1 MKKDPVLTKS
11 KFRLLLIASLLFI
24 CVGAILD
31 VYDQRSIAVSEL
43 LVTEPE
49 SWELVISGITAIIA
63 AIILIGL
70 FFFKAWARTLYL
82 YSYFP
87 LLLLYLLPGFSWTF
101 ISGLGAIFYE
111 MGNIFATLMWGI
123 LLLPSLYQ
131 PLFST
136 NSE

>member
-1 MKKDPVLTKS
+1 MIKDPVLTKS
-11 KFRLLLIASLLFI
+11 KFRLLLIASLLCIFI
-24 CVGAILD
+24 SAILD
-31 VYDQRSIAVSEL
+31 VYDERSIAVSEFL
-43 LVTEPE
+43 ITEPQN
-49 SWELVISGITAIIA
+49 WEILLTGLASIIA
-63 AIILIGL
+63 VIMLAGL

-87 LLLLYLLPGFSWTF
+87 LLLLYLLPSFSWTF

-111 MGNIFATLMWGI
+111 MGNIFATLIWGI

>member
-1 MKKDPVLTKS
+1 MKKDPVLTKF
-11 KFRLLLIASLLFI
+11 KFRLLLIASLLCI

-31 VYDQRSIAVSEL
+31 IYDERSIAVSEL
-43 LVTEPE
+43 LATEPKN
-49 SWELVISGITAIIA
+49 WEILLTGLASIIA
-63 AIILIGL
+63 VIMLAGL

-87 LLLLYLLPGFSWTF
+87 LLLLYLLPSFSWTF

-111 MGNIFATLMWGI
+111 MGNIFATLIWGI

>member
-1 MKKDPVLTKS
+1 MIKDPVLNKS
-11 KFRLLLIASLLFI
+11 KFRLLLIASLLCI

-31 VYDQRSIAVSEL
+31 VYDERSIAVSEL
-43 LVTEPE
+43 LATEPQN
-49 SWELVISGITAIIA
+49 WEILLTGLASIIA
-63 AIILIGL
+63 VIMLAGL

-87 LLLLYLLPGFSWTF
+87 LLLLYLLPSFSWTF

-111 MGNIFATLMWGI
+111 MGNIFATLIWGI
-123 LLLPSLYQ
+123 LLLSSLYQ

>member
-11 KFRLLLIASLLFI
+11 KFRLLLIASLLCI

-31 VYDQRSIAVSEL
+31 VYDERSIAVSEL
-43 LVTEPE
+43 LATEPQN
-49 SWELVISGITAIIA
+49 WEILLTGLASIIA
-63 AIILIGL
+63 VIMLAGL

-87 LLLLYLLPGFSWTF
+87 LLLLYLLPSFSWTF

-111 MGNIFATLMWGI
+111 MGNIFATLIWGT

-131 PLFST
+131 SLFST

>member
-11 KFRLLLIASLLFI
+11 KFRLLLIASLLCIFI
-24 CVGAILD
+24 SAILD
-31 VYDQRSIAVSEL
+31 VYNERSIAVSEL
-43 LVTEPE
+43 LATEPQN
-49 SWELVISGITAIIA
+49 WEILLTGLASIIA
-63 AIILIGL
+63 VIMLAGL

-87 LLLLYLLPGFSWTF
+87 LLLLYLLPSFSWTF

-111 MGNIFATLMWGI
+111 MGNIFATLIWGI

>member
-11 KFRLLLIASLLFI
+11 KFRLLLIASLLCIFI
-24 CVGAILD
+24 SAILD
-31 VYDQRSIAVSEL
+31 VYDERSIAVSEFL
-43 LVTEPE
+43 TTEPQN
-49 SWELVISGITAIIA
+49 WEILLTGLASIIA
-63 AIILIGL
+63 VIMLAGL

-87 LLLLYLLPGFSWTF
+87 LLLLYLLPSFSWTF

-111 MGNIFATLMWGI
+111 MGNIFATLIWGI

>member
-1 MKKDPVLTKS
+1 MKKDPVLNKS
-11 KFRLLLIASLLFI
+11 KFRLLLIASLLCI

-31 VYDQRSIAVSEL
+31 VYDERSIAVSEL
-43 LVTEPE
+43 LATEPQN
-49 SWELVISGITAIIA
+49 WELVISGITAIIA
-63 AIILIGL
+63 VIMLAGL

-87 LLLLYLLPGFSWTF
+87 LLLLYLLPSFSWTF

-111 MGNIFATLMWGI
+111 MGNIFATLIWGI

>member
-1 MKKDPVLTKS
+1 MIKDPVLTKS
-11 KFRLLLIASLLFI
+11 KFRLLLIASLLCI

-31 VYDQRSIAVSEL
+31 VYDERSIAVSEL
-43 LVTEPE
+43 LATEPQN
-49 SWELVISGITAIIA
+49 WEILLTGLASIIA
-63 AIILIGL
+63 VIMLAGL

-87 LLLLYLLPGFSWTF
+87 LLLLYLLPSFSWTF

-111 MGNIFATLMWGI
+111 MGNIFATLIWGI

-131 PLFST
+131 SLFST

>member
-11 KFRLLLIASLLFI
+11 KFRLLLIASLLCIFI
-24 CVGAILD
+24 SAILD
-31 VYDQRSIAVSEL
+31 VYDERSIAVSEFL
-43 LVTEPE
+43 TTEPQN
-49 SWELVISGITAIIA
+49 WEILLTGLASIIA
-63 AIILIGL
+63 VIMLAGL

-87 LLLLYLLPGFSWTF
+87 LLLLYLLPRLSWTF

-111 MGNIFATLMWGI
+111 MGNIFATLIWGI

>member
-1 MKKDPVLTKS
+1 MKKDPVLNKS
-11 KFRLLLIASLLFI
+11 KFRLLLIASLLCI

-31 VYDQRSIAVSEL
+31 VYDERSLAVSEL
-43 LVTEPE
+43 LATEPQN
-49 SWELVISGITAIIA
+49 WEILLMGLASIMAVIMLA
-63 AIILIGL
+63 GL

-87 LLLLYLLPGFSWTF
+87 LLLLYLLPSFSWTF

-111 MGNIFATLMWGI
+111 MGNIFATLIWVI

-131 PLFST
+131 HLFLT

>member
-11 KFRLLLIASLLFI
+11 KFRLLLIASLLCIFI
-24 CVGAILD
+24 SAILD
-31 VYDQRSIAVSEL
+31 VYDERSIAVSEFL
-43 LVTEPE
+43 TTEPQN
-49 SWELVISGITAIIA
+49 WEILLTGLASIIA
-63 AIILIGL
+63 VIMLAGL

-87 LLLLYLLPGFSWTF
+87 ILLLYLLPSFSWTF

-111 MGNIFATLMWGI
+111 MGNIFATLIWGI

>member
-1 MKKDPVLTKS
+1 MIKDPVLNKS
-11 KFRLLLIASLLFI
+11 KFRLLLIASLLCI

-31 VYDQRSIAVSEL
+31 VYDERSIAVSEL
-43 LVTEPE
+43 LATEPQN
-49 SWELVISGITAIIA
+49 WEILLTGLASIIA
-63 AIILIGL
+63 VIMLAGL

-87 LLLLYLLPGFSWTF
+87 LLLLYLLPSFSWTF

-111 MGNIFATLMWGI
+111 MGNIFATLIWGI

-131 PLFST
+131 HLFST

>member
-1 MKKDPVLTKS
+1 MIKDPVLTKS
-11 KFRLLLIASLLFI
+11 KFRLLLIASLLCIFI
-24 CVGAILD
+24 SAILD
-31 VYDQRSIAVSEL
+31 VYDERSIAVSEFL
-43 LVTEPE
+43 TTEPQN
-49 SWELVISGITAIIA
+49 WEILLTGLASIIA
-63 AIILIGL
+63 VIMLAGL

-87 LLLLYLLPGFSWTF
+87 LLLLYLLPSFSWTF

-111 MGNIFATLMWGI
+111 MGNIFATLIWGI

>member
-11 KFRLLLIASLLFI
+11 KFRLLLIASLLCIFI
-24 CVGAILD
+24 SAILD
-31 VYDQRSIAVSEL
+31 VYDERSIAVSEL
-43 LVTEPE
+43 LATEPQN
-49 SWELVISGITAIIA
+49 WENLLTGLASIIA
-63 AIILIGL
+63 VIMLAGL

-87 LLLLYLLPGFSWTF
+87 LLLLYLLPSFSWTF

-111 MGNIFATLMWGI
+111 MGNIFATLIWGI

>member
-11 KFRLLLIASLLFI
+11 KFRLLLIASLLCIFI
-24 CVGAILD
+24 SAILD
-31 VYDQRSIAVSEL
+31 VYDERSIAVSEFL
-43 LVTEPE
+43 TTEPQN
-49 SWELVISGITAIIA
+49 WEILLTGLASIIA
-63 AIILIGL
+63 VIMLAGL

-87 LLLLYLLPGFSWTF
+87 LLLLYLLPSFSWTF

-111 MGNIFATLMWGI
+111 MGNIFATLIWGI
-123 LLLPSLYQ
+123 LLLPSLYH